1 MSTKGQQFS
10 GLTVALVTPFK
21 ASGEIDY
28 AALKSL
34 VEWHIEQG
42 TPTLAPVGTTG
53 ESPTLSHEEHERV
66 IATVVETA
74 AGRLQVMPGTGSN
87 ATSEAIRLT
96 KFAKS
101 VGANGSLQV
110 SPYYNRPSQEG
121 LYAHF
126 AAIAEACDIP
136 LVIYNIPGRTGR
148 NVEPE
153 TVERLAKFDNIVAIK
168 EAAGSLDQ
176 TSELV
181 LRTNLT
187 VLSGDDSLTLPYL
200 AVGGKGVVSVVGNI
214 IPRDVMAM
222 LSAFEA
228 GDLALA
234 REWHLKLFGLCKD
247 LLSLAPNPVPIKTA
261 MQILGLMDD
270 HLRLPLVPLE
280 DSGRSKLITSLEKY
294 GLLG

>member
-1 MSTKGQQFS
+1 
-10 GLTVALVTPFK
+10 
-21 ASGEIDY
+21 
-28 AALKSL
+28 
-34 VEWHIEQG
+34 
-42 TPTLAPVGTTG
+42 
-53 ESPTLSHEEHERV
+53 
-66 IATVVETA
+66 
-74 AGRLQVMPGTGSN
+74 MPGTGSN

-261 MQILGLMDD
+261 MQILGRMDD